1 MPIRELDAHRVL
13 ADPAYAA
20 SLTAEEWEAL
30 STNADWV
37 YLKEEYQDVVNMTVG
52 ANVPAMAQIAPP
64 APNLGAAQT
73 QFKVL
78 GTRPPRVQGLG
89 VVSNVGWYTENLN
102 RGDQLFMVTL
112 RSPHPHA
119 RVRSIDSSDA
129 EKFPGVSLVLHRFN
143 MPRQYQSIKLGS
155 GPPDRLLFP
164 EELFMVGTPVA
175 IVLAASQ
182 DIGDEAMR
190 LIKVEYEI
198 LPAAVNFLDSMKP
211 GAPKQWDNNLDGTIV
226 GVSKPF
232 QRGDGG
238 AAAYAAADFKIDHV
252 AVKPV
257 EQHVALE
264 LTNSITWWEND
275 RLNQVYTSQGAHS
288 VRAALASA
296 LRLPMS
302 SVRVVQQGYVGS
314 GYGYRGSLDL
324 PEIHAAIA
332 SKMTG
337 KTVKNV
343 YTRYEDFT
351 SRTHRPQFRNE
362 VHLGVSKDGTIQSLQ
377 AKIIA
382 DVGAQRAT
390 AAAGAWYNFQ
400 MMYKIPNVTLE
411 GIDVMTNRYLSGA
424 YRCVSHPN
432 GTFALETA
440 IEKAA
445 YAVGMDPVQ
454 FRLKN
459 INIDGNVDAKLP
471 WSNPGIVDAINMA
484 ADKINWS
491 QVWHAPKAKEVRP
504 GVFHGIGMAAHECS
518 HGAGGEP
525 ATGAIQMNGDGTAS
539 IISASNEI
547 GGGERTMM
555 KLIATE
561 ALGMSWDAVNIAIGI
576 DTDLTTDTGGSGGSR
591 QTDSGGW
598 GVYDAALDVRKQ
610 LFAAAAAKA
619 SADAKKANKPDPAV
633 KPEDL
638 TIDGKFVKSTT
649 DPGFQMSISSVVNST
664 GTTIIGR
671 GVHRN
676 DGRWERTAFAVHA
689 AEVEV
694 DTLMAT
700 VKVTR
705 YVAVHDVGRVINGM
719 GAEQQVEGGVA
730 MSLGSTLYEEMLTDQ
745 ATGLPLN
752 GNMLDYRVPSI
763 KDSPEKIEVFFL
775 DKPKEYG
782 VFGAHGLGEPPMG
795 PPGAT
800 IANAIHNAI
809 GVWFD
814 ELPITRTRIAA
825 ALKTSA

>member
-1 MPIRELDAHRVL
+1 MAIRNLDALRVV
-13 ADPAYAA
+13 ADPTYAA
-20 SLTAEEWEAL
+20 TLTAEEWEAL
-30 STNADWV
+30 SLNSEWQHLT
-37 YLKEEYQDVVNMTVG
+37 EEYAEVVDQAVG
-52 ANVPAMAQIAPP
+52 SLRPTLAQIAPP
-64 APNLGAAQT
+64 APNLGAQQT
-73 QFKVL
+73 QFNYV

-102 RGDQLFMVTL
+102 RGNQLFMVTL

-119 RVRSIDSSDA
+119 RVTKIDSSDA
-129 EKFPGVSLVLHRFN
+129 EKFPGVAMVLHRFN
-143 MPRQYQSIKLGS
+143 MPREYQSIKLGS
-155 GPPDRLLFP
+155 GPPDRTLFP

-175 IVLAASQ
+175 VVLADSQ

-190 LIKVEYEI
+190 LIKVDYEI
-198 LPAAVNFLDSMKP
+198 LPAAVNFLEAMKP
-211 GAPKQWDNNLDGTIV
+211 GAPKQWDNQLDGTTV

-232 QRGDGG
+232 QRGD
-238 AAAYAAADFKIDHV
+238 AAAAFSAAEVKIDHV

-264 LTNSITWWEND
+264 LTNSLTWWEND
-275 RLNQVYTSQGAHS
+275 RLNQIYTSQGAHS
-288 VRAALASA
+288 VRAALSSA

-302 SVRVVQQGYVGS
+302 QVRVVQQGYVGS

-332 SKMTG
+332 SKLTG
-337 KTVKNV
+337 RPIKNV

-351 SRTHRPQFRNE
+351 SRTHRPTFRNE
-362 VHLGVSKDGTIQSLQ
+362 LHLGVQKDGTITSLQ

-390 AAAGAWYNFQ
+390 AAAGAWYTFQ
-400 MMYKIPNVTLE
+400 MLYKIPNVTLE

-440 IEKAA
+440 VEKAA

-459 INIDGNVDAKLP
+459 INLDGNVDAKLP

-484 ADKINWS
+484 ADKIGWT
-491 QVWHAPKAKEVRP
+491 QKWHAPKANEVRP
-504 GVFHGIGMAAHECS
+504 GVFHGIGLAAHECS

-555 KLIATE
+555 KIIATE
-561 ALGMSWDAVNIAIGI
+561 ALGMPWDSVNITPYI

-610 LFAAAAAKA
+610 LFDAAVLRVQ
-619 SADAKKANKPDPAV
+619 SDAKKANRTVDISAA
-633 KPEDL
+633 DL
-638 TIDGKFVKSTT
+638 TIDGKFVVSTK
-649 DPGFQMSISSVVNST
+649 DPSIKLSISSVVNST

-700 VKVTR
+700 VKVTN
-705 YVAVHDVGRVINGM
+705 YVAVHDVGRVINGL
-719 GAEQQVEGGVA
+719 GAEQQVEGGVTMA
-730 MSLGSTLYEEMLTDQ
+730 LGSTLYEEMLTDQ

-763 KDSPEKIEVFFL
+763 KDVPDKIQVFFL

-800 IANAIHNAI
+800 IANAVHNAI

-814 ELPITRTRIAA
+814 ELPITRTRLSA
-825 ALKTSA
+825 ALKSA

>member
-1 MPIRELDAHRVL
+1 
-13 ADPAYAA
+13 
-20 SLTAEEWEAL
+20 
-30 STNADWV
+30 
-37 YLKEEYQDVVNMTVG
+37 
-52 ANVPAMAQIAPP
+52 
-64 APNLGAAQT
+64 
-73 QFKVL
+73 
-78 GTRPPRVQGLG
+78 
-89 VVSNVGWYTENLN
+89 
-102 RGDQLFMVTL
+102 
-112 RSPHPHA
+112 
-119 RVRSIDSSDA
+119 
-129 EKFPGVSLVLHRFN
+129 
-143 MPRQYQSIKLGS
+143 
-155 GPPDRLLFP
+155 
-164 EELFMVGTPVA
+164 
-175 IVLAASQ
+175 
-182 DIGDEAMR
+182 
-190 LIKVEYEI
+190 
-198 LPAAVNFLDSMKP
+198 
-211 GAPKQWDNNLDGTIV
+211 
-226 GVSKPF
+226 
-232 QRGDGG
+232 
-238 AAAYAAADFKIDHV
+238 
-252 AVKPV
+252 
-257 EQHVALE
+257 
-264 LTNSITWWEND
+264 
-275 RLNQVYTSQGAHS
+275 
-288 VRAALASA
+288 
-296 LRLPMS
+296 MS

-332 SKMTG
+332 SKLTG
-337 KTVKNV
+337 RPVKNV

-390 AAAGAWYNFQ
+390 AAAGAWYTFQ
-400 MMYKIPNVTLE
+400 MLYKIPNVTLE

-440 IEKAA
+440 VEKAA

-471 WSNPGIVDAINMA
+471 WSNPGIVDAIQMA
-484 ADKINWS
+484 ADKIGWT
-491 QVWHAPKAKEVRP
+491 QKWHPAKAKEVRP
-504 GVFHGIGMAAHECS
+504 GVFHGIGLAAHECS

-555 KLIATE
+555 KIIATE
-561 ALGMSWDAVNIAIGI
+561 ALGMDWNAVSITPYI

-610 LFAAAAAKA
+610 LFDATVVKAKA
-619 SADAKKANKPDPAV
+619 DAAKANKPDPGINPA
-633 KPEDL
+633 DL
-638 TIDGKFVKSTT
+638 TIDGKFIKSTK
-649 DPGFQMSISSVVNST
+649 DPVFQMSISSVVNST
-664 GTTIIGR
+664 GTTVIGR

-676 DGRWERTAFAVHA
+676 DGRWERTAFAAHA

-694 DTLMAT
+694 DTVMGT
-700 VKVTR
+700 VKVVN
-705 YVAVHDVGRVINGM
+705 YVAVHDVGRVINGI
-719 GAEQQVEGGVA
+719 GAEQQVEGGVT

-763 KDSPEKIEVFFL
+763 KDVPDKIQVFFL

-800 IANAIHNAI
+800 IANAVHNAV

-814 ELPITRTRIAA
+814 ELPITRTRLMA
-825 ALKTSA
+825 ALKSA

>member
-1 MPIRELDAHRVL
+1 MAIRDLDVVRVVS
-13 ADPAYAA
+13 DPTYAA
-20 SLTAEEWEAL
+20 TLTAEEWEAL
-30 STNADWV
+30 SQNAEWQH
-37 YLKEEYQDVVNMTVG
+37 YLEEYADVARQAVG
-52 ANVPAMAQIAPP
+52 ASRMAQISPTLP
-64 APNLGAAQT
+64 GPNLGAQQT
-73 QFKVL
+73 EFKVL

-89 VVSNVGWYTENLN
+89 VVSNVGWYTQNLN
-102 RGDQLFMVTL
+102 RGNQLFMTTL

-119 RVRSIDSSDA
+119 RVKAIDSSDA
-129 EKFPGVSLVLHRFN
+129 EKFAGVAMVLHRFN
-143 MPRQYQSIKLGS
+143 MPRQYQNIKLGG

-164 EELFMVGTPVA
+164 EEVFMVGTPVA
-175 IVLAASQ
+175 VVLAESQ

-190 LIKVEYEI
+190 LIKVDYEI
-198 LPAAVNFLDSMKP
+198 LPAAINFLDSMKP
-211 GAPKQWDNNLDGTIV
+211 GAPKQWDNNLDGTVV

-232 QRGDGG
+232 VRGDGG
-238 AAAYAAADFKIDHV
+238 SSIASADIKIDHV
-252 AVKPV
+252 AVKPI

-332 SKMTG
+332 SRLTG
-337 KTVKNV
+337 RPVKNV

-351 SRTHRPQFRNE
+351 TRTHRPTFRNE
-362 VHLGVSKDGTIQSLQ
+362 VHIGVQKDGTITGLQ

-390 AAAGAWYNFQ
+390 AAAGAWYCFQ
-400 MMYKIPNVTLE
+400 MLYKIPNMTLE

-459 INIDGNVDAKLP
+459 INLDGNVDAKLP
-471 WSNPGIVDAINMA
+471 WSNPGIVDCINTA
-484 ADKINWS
+484 ADKIGWA
-491 QVWHAPKAKEVRP
+491 QKWHPAKAKEVRP
-504 GVFHGIGMAAHECS
+504 GVFHGIGLAAHECS

-525 ATGAIQMNGDGTAS
+525 ATGQIQLNADGTAS

-555 KLIATE
+555 KLIGTE
-561 ALGMSWDAVNIAIGI
+561 ALGMNWENVNIAIGI

-598 GVYDAALDVRKQ
+598 GVYDAALDVRRQ

-619 SADAKKANKPDPAV
+619 SADAKKANKPDPQINPA
-633 KPEDL
+633 DL
-638 TIDGKFVKSTT
+638 TIDGKFVKSKA
-649 DPGFQMSISSVVNST
+649 DPSFQMSISSVVAST
-664 GTTIIGR
+664 GTTIVGN

-676 DGRWERTAFAVHA
+676 DGRWERSTFAAHA

-694 DTLMAT
+694 DTLMGT
-700 VKVTR
+700 VKIIK
-705 YVAVHDVGRVINGM
+705 YVAVHDIGRVINGI
-719 GAEQQVEGGVA
+719 GAEQQVEGGVN
-730 MSLGSTLYEEMLTDQ
+730 MSIGSTLYEELLTDQ

-763 KDSPEKIEVFFL
+763 KDVPEKIEVYFPEH
-775 DKPKEYG
+775 PKEYG

-800 IANAIHNAI
+800 IANAVHNAV

-814 ELPITRTRIAA
+814 ELPITRTRLAA
-825 ALKTSA
+825 ALKQSA

>member
-1 MPIRELDAHRVL
+1 MAIRDLDALRVI
-13 ADPAYAA
+13 ADPTYAA
-20 SLTAEEWEAL
+20 TLSAEEWEAL
-30 STNADWV
+30 SLNSDWQH
-37 YLKEEYQDVVNMTVG
+37 LTEEYAEVVDQAVG
-52 ANVPAMAQIAPP
+52 SLRPTLAQIAPP
-64 APNLGAAQT
+64 APNLGAQQT
-73 QFKVL
+73 QFNYV

-102 RGDQLFMVTL
+102 RGNQLFMVTL

-119 RVRSIDSSDA
+119 RVTKIDSSDA
-129 EKFPGVSLVLHRFN
+129 EKFPGVAMVLHRFN
-143 MPRQYQSIKLGS
+143 MPREYQSIKLGS
-155 GPPDRLLFP
+155 GPPDRTLFP

-175 IVLAASQ
+175 VVLADSQ

-190 LIKVEYEI
+190 LIKVDYEI
-198 LPAAVNFLDSMKP
+198 LPAAVNFLEAMKP
-211 GAPKQWDNNLDGTIV
+211 GAPKQWDNQLDGTTV

-232 QRGDGG
+232 QRGD
-238 AAAYAAADFKIDHV
+238 AAAAFSSAEVKIDHV

-264 LTNSITWWEND
+264 LTNSLTWWEND
-275 RLNQVYTSQGAHS
+275 RLNQIYTSQGAHS
-288 VRAALASA
+288 VRAALSSA

-302 SVRVVQQGYVGS
+302 QVRVVQQGYVGS

-332 SKMTG
+332 SKLTG
-337 KTVKNV
+337 RPVKNV

-351 SRTHRPQFRNE
+351 SRTHRPTFRNE
-362 VHLGVSKDGTIQSLQ
+362 LHLGVQKDGTITSLQ

-390 AAAGAWYNFQ
+390 AAAGAWYTFQ
-400 MMYKIPNVTLE
+400 MLYKIPNVTLE

-440 IEKAA
+440 VEKAA

-459 INIDGNVDAKLP
+459 INLDGNVDAKLP

-484 ADKINWS
+484 ADKIGWT
-491 QVWHAPKAKEVRP
+491 QKWHAPKANEVRP
-504 GVFHGIGMAAHECS
+504 GVFHGIGLAAHECS

-555 KLIATE
+555 KIIATE
-561 ALGMSWDAVNIAIGI
+561 ALGMPWDSVNITPYI

-610 LFAAAAAKA
+610 LFDAAVLRVQ
-619 SADAKKANKPDPAV
+619 SDAKKANRTVDISAA
-633 KPEDL
+633 DL
-638 TIDGKFVKSTT
+638 TIDGKFVVSTK
-649 DPGFQMSISSVVNST
+649 DPSIKLSISSVVNST

-700 VKVTR
+700 VKVTN
-705 YVAVHDVGRVINGM
+705 YVAVHDVGRVINGL
-719 GAEQQVEGGVA
+719 GAEQQVEGGVTMA
-730 MSLGSTLYEEMLTDQ
+730 LGSTLYEEMLTDQ

-763 KDSPEKIEVFFL
+763 KDVPDKIQVFFL

-800 IANAIHNAI
+800 IANAVHNAI

-814 ELPITRTRIAA
+814 ELPITRTRLSA
-825 ALKTSA
+825 ALKSA

>member
-1 MPIRELDAHRVL
+1 MSRTDLDAARII

-20 SLTAEEWEAL
+20 SLTADEWASL
-30 STNADWV
+30 SLNADWNH
-37 YLKEEYQDVVNMTVG
+37 LLEEYSDVVAQTVG
-52 ANVPAMAQIAPP
+52 AYLPMAQIAPP
-64 APNLGAAQT
+64 APNLGAQQT
-73 QFKVL
+73 TFQYV
-78 GTRPPRVQGLG
+78 GTKQPRVQGLG
-89 VVSNVGWYTENLN
+89 VVSNVGWYTQNLN
-102 RGDQLFMVTL
+102 RGNQLFMVTL

-129 EKFPGVSLVLHRFN
+129 EKFPGVTMVLHRFN
-143 MPRQYQSIKLGS
+143 LPREYQRIKLGS

-164 EELFMVGTPVA
+164 EEVFMVGTPIA
-175 IVLAASQ
+175 IVLADSQ

-198 LPAAVNFLDSMKP
+198 LPAAVNFLEAMKP
-211 GAPKQWDNNLDGTIV
+211 GAPKQWDNQLDGTIV

-232 QRGDGG
+232 QRGDPK
-238 AAAYAAADFKIDHV
+238 AYDSAEVKIEHV

-264 LTNSITWWEND
+264 ITNSVTWWENE
-275 RLNQVYTSQGAHS
+275 RLNMVYTSQGAHS

-302 SVRVVQQGYVGS
+302 QVRVLQQGYVGS

-332 SKMTG
+332 AKLTG
-337 KTVKNV
+337 RPIKNV
-343 YTRYEDFT
+343 YTRYEDFVT
-351 SRTHRPQFRNE
+351 RTHRPTFRNE
-362 VHLGVSKDGTIQSLQ
+362 VKLGVQKDGTITALQ

-400 MMYKIPNVTLE
+400 MMYKIPNVYLE

-440 IEKAA
+440 MEKAA
-445 YAVGMDPVQ
+445 YAVNMDPVE

-459 INIDGNVDAKLP
+459 INLDGNVDAKLP
-471 WSNPGIVDAINMA
+471 WSNPGIVDVIQTA
-484 ADKINWS
+484 ADKIGWKEK
-491 QVWHAPKAKEVRP
+491 WHAAKGKEVRP

-525 ATGAIQMNGDGTAS
+525 ATGQVQFNGDGTVS
-539 IISASNEI
+539 IVSASNEI

-555 KLIATE
+555 KIIATE
-561 ALGMSWDAVNIAIGI
+561 ALGMPWDAVTITTHI
-576 DTDLTTDTGGSGGSR
+576 DTDTMTDTGGSGGSR

-598 GVYDAALDVRKQ
+598 GVYDAALDARKQ
-610 LFAAAAAKA
+610 LFTYAAAKA
-619 SADAKKANKPDPAV
+619 SADAKKANKPDPQIN
-633 KPEDL
+633 PDDL
-638 TIDGKFVKSTT
+638 TIDGKFVKSTK
-649 DPGFQMSISSVVNST
+649 DPTFQMSISSVVNAS
-664 GTTIIGR
+664 GTTIVGR

-676 DGRWERTAFAVHA
+676 DGRWERTAFAAHA

-694 DTLMAT
+694 DTLAGT
-700 VKVTR
+700 VHVLK

-719 GAEQQVEGGVA
+719 GAEQQVEGGVI
-730 MSLGSTLYEEMLTDQ
+730 MSLGSSLYEEMLTDQ

-752 GNMLDYRVPSI
+752 GNMLEYRVPSI
-763 KDSPEKIEVFFL
+763 KDVPENIEVYFIE
-775 DKPKEYG
+775 KPKEYG
-782 VFGAHGLGEPPMG
+782 VYGAHGLGEPPMG

-800 IANAIHNAI
+800 IANAVHNAI

-825 ALKTSA
+825 AVKQSA

>member
-1 MPIRELDAHRVL
+1 MAIRDLDALRVL
-13 ADPAYAA
+13 QDPTYAA
-20 SLTAEEWEAL
+20 TLTAEEWEAL
-30 STNADWV
+30 STNAEWRH
-37 YLKEEYQDVVNMTVG
+37 LAEEYADVVRQAVE
-52 ANVPAMAQIAPP
+52 VPTMAQIAPP
-64 APNLGAAQT
+64 APNLGYQQT
-73 QFKVL
+73 DFKVL

-102 RGDQLFMVTL
+102 RGGQLFMVTL

-119 RVRSIDSSDA
+119 RVTNIDSADA
-129 EKFPGVSLVLHRFN
+129 EKFPGVSMVLHRFN
-143 MPRQYQSIKLGS
+143 LPRQYQNIKLGS

-164 EELFMVGTPVA
+164 EEVFMVGTPVA
-175 IVLAASQ
+175 VVLADSQ

-190 LIKVEYEI
+190 LIKVDYEI
-198 LPAAVNFLDSMKP
+198 LPAAVNFLDAMKA
-211 GAPKQWDNNLDGTIV
+211 GAPKQWDNNQDGTIV
-226 GVSKPF
+226 GISKPF
-232 QRGDGG
+232 VRGDGG
-238 AAAYAAADFKIDHV
+238 GPSFASSDIKIDHV
-252 AVKPV
+252 AIKPI

-264 LTNSITWWEND
+264 LTNSLTWWEND
-275 RLNQVYTSQGAHS
+275 RLNMIYTSQGAHS

-302 SVRVVQQGYVGS
+302 QVRVVQQGYVGS

-332 SKMTG
+332 SRLTG
-337 KTVKNV
+337 RPVKNV

-351 SRTHRPQFRNE
+351 TRTHRPTFRNE
-362 VHLGVSKDGTIQSLQ
+362 VHVGVQKDGTITSLQ

-390 AAAGAWYNFQ
+390 ASAGAWYIFQ
-400 MMYKIPNVTLE
+400 MLYKIPNMTLE
-411 GIDVMTNRYLSGA
+411 GVDVMTNRYLSGA

-445 YAVGMDPVQ
+445 YAVGMDPVE

-459 INIDGNVDAKLP
+459 INLDGNVDAKLP
-471 WSNPGIVDAINMA
+471 WSNPGIVDCINMA
-484 ADKINWS
+484 ADKIGWKEK
-491 QVWHAPKAKEVRP
+491 WHAAKAKEVRP
-504 GVFHGIGMAAHECS
+504 GVFHGIGLAAHECS

-525 ATGAIQMNGDGTAS
+525 ATGQITLNGDGTAS
-539 IISASNEI
+539 IVSASNEI

-555 KLIATE
+555 KLIAVE
-561 ALGMSWDAVNIAIGI
+561 ALGMAWESVNITPFI
-576 DTDLTTDTGGSGGSR
+576 DTDLSTDTGGS
-591 QTDSGGW
+591 
-598 GVYDAALDVRKQ
+598 V
-610 LFAAAAAKA
+610 AAATKAA
-619 SADAKKANKPDPAV
+619 ADAKKANKPDPQVNPA
-633 KPEDL
+633 DL
-638 TIDGKFVKSTT
+638 TIDGKFVKSTK
-649 DPGFQMSISSVVNST
+649 DPAFQMSISSVVNST
-664 GTTIIGR
+664 GTTIVGN

-676 DGRWERTAFAVHA
+676 DGRWERSTFAAHA

-694 DTLMAT
+694 DTLMGT
-700 VKVTR
+700 VKVLN
-705 YVAVHDVGRVINGM
+705 YVAVHDIGRVINGL
-719 GAEQQVEGGVA
+719 GAEQQVEGGVN

-763 KDSPEKIEVFFL
+763 KDVPEKIQVYFPE
-775 DKPKEYG
+775 KPKEYG

-800 IANAIHNAI
+800 IANAVHNAI

-814 ELPITRTRIAA
+814 ELPITRTRLAA
-825 ALKTSA
+825 ALKQSA

>member
-1 MPIRELDAHRVL
+1 MAIRDIDALRVV
-13 ADPAYAA
+13 ADPTYAA
-20 SLTAEEWEAL
+20 TLTAEEWEAL
-30 STNADWV
+30 SLNADWMH
-37 YLKEEYQDVVNMTVG
+37 LTTEYSEVVDQTVG
-52 ANVPAMAQIAPP
+52 SIRPMAQIAPP

-73 QFKVL
+73 QFKYVN
-78 GTRPPRVQGLG
+78 TRPPRVQGLG

-102 RGDQLFMVTL
+102 RGNQLFMVTL

-119 RVRSIDSSDA
+119 RIRSIDSSDA
-129 EKFPGVSLVLHRFN
+129 EKFPGVALVLHRFN
-143 MPRQYQSIKLGS
+143 MPREYQSIKLGS

-164 EELFMVGTPVA
+164 EEMFMVGAPVA
-175 IVLAASQ
+175 VVLADSQ

-198 LPAAVNFLDSMKP
+198 LPAAVNFLEAMKP
-211 GAPKQWDNNLDGTIV
+211 GAPKQWDNQLDGTVV

-232 QRGDGG
+232 QRGD
-238 AAAYAAADFKIDHV
+238 AAPAYASSDVKIDHV
-252 AVKPV
+252 AIKPV

-264 LTNSITWWEND
+264 LTNGVTWWEND
-275 RLNQVYTSQGAHS
+275 RLNVVYTSQGAHS
-288 VRAALASA
+288 VRAALSSA

-302 SVRVVQQGYVGS
+302 SIRVVQQGYVGS
-314 GYGYRGSLDL
+314 GYGYRGSIDL

-332 SKMTG
+332 SKLTG
-337 KTVKNV
+337 RPVKNV
-343 YTRYEDFT
+343 YSRYEDFT
-351 SRTHRPQFRNE
+351 TRTHRPQFRNE
-362 VHLGVSKDGTIQSLQ
+362 VHLGVNKDGTLQSLQ

-390 AAAGAWYNFQ
+390 AAAGAWYTFQ
-400 MMYKIPNVTLE
+400 MLYKIPNVTLE

-445 YAVGMDPVQ
+445 YAVNMDPVQ

-471 WSNPGIVDAINMA
+471 WSNPGIVDAINLA
-484 ADKINWS
+484 ADKIGWT
-491 QVWHAPKAKEVRP
+491 QKWHAPKAKEVRP
-504 GVFHGIGMAAHECS
+504 GVFHGIGLAAHECS

-555 KLIATE
+555 KIIATE
-561 ALGMSWDAVNIAIGI
+561 ALGMSWDAVSITPYI
-576 DTDLTTDTGGSGGSR
+576 DTDLTTDTGTSGGSR

-610 LFAAAAAKA
+610 LFAAAVVKA
-619 SADAKKANKPDPAV
+619 QADAKKANKPA
-633 KPEDL
+633 PEIVADDL
-638 TIDGKFVKSTT
+638 TIEGKFVKSTK
-649 DPGFQMSISSVVNST
+649 DPAFQMSISSVVNST

-676 DGRWERTAFAVHA
+676 DGRWERTAFAAHA

-694 DTLMAT
+694 DTLMGS
-700 VKVTR
+700 VKVIK
-705 YVAVHDVGRVINGM
+705 YVAVHDVGRVINAM
-719 GAEQQVEGGVA
+719 GAEQQVEGGVV
-730 MSLGSTLYEEMLTDQ
+730 MSLGSTLYEEMLTDG

-763 KDSPEKIEVFFL
+763 KDVPEKIEVYFL

-800 IANAIHNAI
+800 IANAVHNAV

-814 ELPITRTRIAA
+814 ELPITRTRLAA
-825 ALKTSA
+825 ALKQSA

>member
-1 MPIRELDAHRVL
+1 MPNRLLDAARVI
-13 ADPAYAA
+13 ADPTYAA
-20 SLTAEEWEAL
+20 TLTAEEWESLAL
-30 STNADWV
+30 NAEWMH
-37 YLKEEYQDVVNMTVG
+37 LQEEYADVVAQTVG
-52 ANVPAMAQIAPP
+52 STRTLAQIAPP
-64 APNLGAAQT
+64 APNLGAQQT
-73 QFKVL
+73 KFNYI
-78 GTRPPRVQGLG
+78 GTKPPRVQGLG

-102 RGDQLFMVTL
+102 RGNQLFMVTL

-119 RVRSIDSSDA
+119 RVRSIDSTDA
-129 EKFPGVSLVLHRFN
+129 EKFPGVAMVLHRFN
-143 MPRQYQSIKLGS
+143 LPREYQRIKLGS

-164 EELFMVGTPVA
+164 EEVFMVGTPIA
-175 IVLAASQ
+175 IVMADSQ

-198 LPAAVNFLDSMKP
+198 LPAAVNFLDAMKQ
-211 GAPKQWDNNLDGTIV
+211 GAPKQWDNQLDGTIV

-232 QRGDGG
+232 QRGDPK
-238 AAAYAAADFKIDHV
+238 AYDSAEVKVEHV

-264 LTNSITWWEND
+264 MTNSVTWWEND
-275 RLNQVYTSQGAHS
+275 RLNMVYTSQGAHS

-296 LRLPMS
+296 LRMPMS

-332 SKMTG
+332 SKLTG
-337 KTVKNV
+337 KTIKNV

-351 SRTHRPQFRNE
+351 TRTHRPQFRNE
-362 VHLGVSKDGTIQSLQ
+362 IKIGVQKDGTITSLS

-390 AAAGAWYNFQ
+390 AAAGAWYTFQ
-400 MMYKIPNVTLE
+400 MLYKIPNVTLE

-445 YAVGMDPVQ
+445 YAVNMDPVA

-459 INIDGNVDAKLP
+459 INLDGNVDAKLP
-471 WSNPGIVDAINMA
+471 WSNPGIVDVIQTA
-484 ADKINWS
+484 ADKIGWT
-491 QVWHAPKAKEVRP
+491 QKWHPAKAKEVRP
-504 GVFHGIGMAAHECS
+504 GVFHGIGLAAHECS

-525 ATGAIQMNGDGTAS
+525 ATGQVQFNGDGTVS

-555 KLIATE
+555 KIIATE
-561 ALGMSWDAVNIAIGI
+561 ALGMPWDAVTITPYI
-576 DTDLTTDTGGSGGSR
+576 DTDTMTDTGGSGGSR

-598 GVYDAALDVRKQ
+598 GVYDAALDARKQ
-610 LFAAAAAKA
+610 LFAAAAAKS
-619 SADAKKANKPDPAV
+619 SADAKKANKPDPGV
-633 KPEDL
+633 VGDDL
-638 TIDGKFVKSTT
+638 TIDGKFVKSTK

-664 GTTIIGR
+664 GTTIVGR

-676 DGRWERTAFAVHA
+676 DGRWERTAFAAHA

-694 DTLMAT
+694 DTLAGS
-700 VKVTR
+700 VKVIK
-705 YVAVHDVGRVINGM
+705 YVAVHDVGRVINAM
-719 GAEQQVEGGVA
+719 GAEQQVEGGVI

-752 GNMLDYRVPSI
+752 GNMLEYRVPSI
-763 KDSPEKIEVFFL
+763 KDVPENIEVYFVE
-775 DKPKEYG
+775 KPKEYG
-782 VFGAHGLGEPPMG
+782 VYGAHGLGEPPMG

-800 IANAIHNAI
+800 IANAVHNAV

-814 ELPITRTRIAA
+814 ELPITRTRLVAA
-825 ALKTSA
+825 VKTSA